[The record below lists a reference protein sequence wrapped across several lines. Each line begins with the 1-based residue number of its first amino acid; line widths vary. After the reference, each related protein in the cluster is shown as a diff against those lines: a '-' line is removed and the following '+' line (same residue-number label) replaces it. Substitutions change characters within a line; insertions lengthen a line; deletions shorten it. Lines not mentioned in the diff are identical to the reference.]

1 MTTLT
6 ESQTAKSCCSAFY
19 EQDWVRQLAEDSFHP
34 GGTDLTRRTVAA
46 MDLPAHAAL
55 ADLGCGTGTT
65 ALMLARDFDLHI
77 SGIDLSA
84 ANIERAIE
92 RMGSNG
98 TAVKFIQGDA
108 HELPFENNE
117 LDGVLAECVF
127 SLFTNQ
133 AAVLGEIK
141 RVLKPGGKLAI
152 TDMAVGGPLPVDI
165 IEVVAPWTCLVDA
178 LDQSTYAERFAAAG
192 FTIQTIA
199 DESVGL
205 TKLIQQLKRKLLLLG
220 AGGLF
225 VGDTLPTF
233 DLAKIKHW
241 LDRFQT
247 EVERG
252 SIRYLRFNLQA
263 P

>member
-1 MTTLT
+1 MTTAT
-6 ESQTAKSCCSAFY
+6 EPQTAMSCCSAFY
-19 EQDWVRQLAEDSFHP
+19 EQEWVRQLADDSFHP
-34 GGTDLTRRTVAA
+34 GGADLTCRTVAA
-46 MDLPAHAAL
+46 MELPVHATV

-65 ALMLARDFDLHI
+65 ALMLARDFDLHV
-77 SGIDLSA
+77 SGVDLSA
-84 ANIERAIE
+84 ANIERAGD

-98 TAVKFIQGDA
+98 TTVRFIQADA
-108 HELPFENNE
+108 HDLPFDDDE
-117 LDGVLAECVF
+117 LDGILAECSF
-127 SLFTNQ
+127 SLFADQ
-133 AAVLGEIK
+133 AAALGEIK

-165 IEVVAPWTCLVDA
+165 AEVVAPWTCLVDA
-178 LDQSTYAERFAAAG
+178 LDQDTYGKVFAAAR
-192 FTIQTIA
+192 FTVQALA
-199 DESVGL
+199 DESAGL
-205 TKLIQQLKRKLLLLG
+205 TRLIQQLKRKLLLLG

-241 LDRFQT
+241 LDRFQS
-247 EVERG
+247 EVEQG